1 MKFEIE
7 ITEEFK
13 QALEQV
19 MHKAL
24 LQGGATSLKDV
35 NIITNTFNNIKEIKH
50 DESN

>member
-19 MHKAL
+19 LHKAL
-24 LQGGATSLKDV
+24 LQGGATSLKEV
-35 NIITNTFNNIKEIKH
+35 NIITNTFNNIKEIQN
-50 DESN
+50 DRSN